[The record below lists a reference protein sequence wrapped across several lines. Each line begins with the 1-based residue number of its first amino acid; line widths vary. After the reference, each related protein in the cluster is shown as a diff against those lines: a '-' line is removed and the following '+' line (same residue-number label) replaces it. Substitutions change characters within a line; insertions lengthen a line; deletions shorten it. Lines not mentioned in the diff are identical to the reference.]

1 MLRLFECLLLALKEE
16 HPSSVVVKVP
26 MEALNMVSGKTADG
40 LAWNYF
46 VRYGVDDTGIASLE
60 FHRHF

>member
-1 MLRLFECLLLALKEE
+1 MLRLLECLLLALKEE

-40 LAWNYF
+40 LAWNYLYDTEF
-46 VRYGVDDTGIASLE
+46 VIWASHHGVASA
-60 FHRHF
+60 F